1 MTHQF
6 QLSLAQ
12 RSQRF
17 VGLVLGFWMTLA
29 PVALA
34 KYVPPKKA
42 SAPKTTSTTI
52 TRGGCAANASG
63 QLATLVPYSHVGL
76 TTAKRP
82 TFAWYVPNRE
92 AYPLEFRLFRS
103 NGQRLYKTQMQSQ
116 PGVMQF
122 SLPVEQPELPPGEYI
137 WQVALQCDRFFPPVV
152 VSAQMQVV
160 QPSPELEQQLAA
172 EPNAP
177 KRANLYAEN
186 SLWYDA
192 LATALKNAGTPENQS
207 VLLDLFNFLVAT
219 DTQMLKQWSDRLL
232 QPRATQS
239 TPQTPR

>member
-17 VGLVLGFWMTLA
+17 VGLVLGFWLTLA

-42 SAPKTTSTTI
+42 SAPRTTGTTI
-52 TRGGCAANASG
+52 TRGGCTANAPG
-63 QLATLVPYSHVGL
+63 QLAALVPDSHVGL

-82 TFAWYVPNRE
+82 TFAWYVPDRE
-92 AYPLEFRLFRS
+92 AYPLEFRLFRP

-122 SLPVEQPELPPGEYI
+122 SLPTEQPELAPGSYI
-137 WQVALQCDRFFPPVV
+137 WQVVMQCDRSSPVI
-152 VSAQMQVV
+152 VSAAMQVV
-160 QPSPELEQQLAA
+160 QPSLELEQQLAA
-172 EPNAP
+172 EPNAQ
-177 KRANLYAEN
+177 KRASLYAEN
-186 SLWYDA
+186 GL
-192 LATALKNAGTPENQS
+192 
-207 VLLDLFNFLVAT
+207 
-219 DTQMLKQWSDRLL
+219 
-232 QPRATQS
+232 
-239 TPQTPR
+239 